1 MKHESGLHDAA
12 LLLARGVLGASIAAH
27 GAQKL
32 FGWFGGPGP
41 EGAAHFFGSLGFQP
55 PDKMA
60 RMASLTEIASG
71 LLIATGAGGPIG
83 PMLLVSVMATAVGSV
98 HLKNGYWNSN
108 QGFELNTMYALLALL
123 LAVEDHGHFS
133 LDEAVG
139 IRPRMHPGFGWL
151 ALVGG
156 VGAAAYVLSRRETHE
171 HRQEPASPTEI
182 GTLGEPA
189 ENITP
194 ATQ

>member
-1 MKHESGLHDAA
+1 M
-12 LLLARGVLGASIAAH
+12 
-27 GAQKL
+27 
-32 FGWFGGPGP
+32 
-41 EGAAHFFGSLGFQP
+41 
-55 PDKMA
+55 
-60 RMASLTEIASG
+60 
-71 LLIATGAGGPIG
+71 LLI
-83 PMLLVSVMATAVGSV
+83 SVMATAVGSV
-98 HLKNGYWNSN
+98 HFKNGYWNSN

-151 ALVGG
+151 AIAGG
-156 VGAAAYVLSRRETHE
+156 IGAGAYILSRRQTQQQQSREE
-171 HRQEPASPTEI
+171 LASPTEI